1 VTADRRRTGVW
12 KLAEQRQVS
21 TRIKHVA
28 KVALG
33 SLGPGPEKAPE
44 LAEIRGE
51 LADLSSRLHRLE
63 GTMAVSKEGSGDV
76 SEASQVVSAEL
87 QRIGAELA
95 AVLDVVH
102 VHQERLAQLEYGLER
117 FAGSV
122 LDQSAL
128 ERRMSNLEDQ
138 LLASAQGTTA
148 SRPV

>member
-1 VTADRRRTGVW
+1 
-12 KLAEQRQVS
+12 VS

-33 SLGPGPEKAPE
+33 SLGPSPERAPE
-44 LAEIRGE
+44 LAQIRGE

-63 GTMAVSKEGSGDV
+63 DTMAVYKEGSGDT

-87 QRIGAELA
+87 QRIGAGLA